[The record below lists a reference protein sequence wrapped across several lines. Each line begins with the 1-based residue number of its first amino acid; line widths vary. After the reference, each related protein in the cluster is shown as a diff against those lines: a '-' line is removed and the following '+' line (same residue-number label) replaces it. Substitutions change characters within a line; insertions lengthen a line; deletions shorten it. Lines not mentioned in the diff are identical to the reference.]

1 MKQNKRKRDILFVSL
16 AIAFSLSAFLLLH
29 EFFNR
34 ELNNFTIEIMA
45 AALGSVIVVASM
57 AVMLRL
63 QAQQDK
69 EREYAI
75 TLFERKLQ
83 IYEKLLTT
91 IFKTDD
97 DNRISREEIQEVEN
111 QIGLACLM
119 ANEELVSSFTQFI
132 YQFKV
137 YGVLYFRSMST
148 SQIDHFIAAVQK
160 AKESEHTETFIASS
174 KHIIDDL
181 PQENPQAYFLSL
193 DEIIQGI
200 RDDLDVVEGNIQHN
214 IENFV
219 SVAYDQFKMMR
230 NPNIVDEHNES

>member
-34 ELNNFTIEIMA
+34 ELNNYTIEILA

-57 AVMLRL
+57 AIMLRL
-63 QAQQDK
+63 QAQQEK
-69 EREYAI
+69 EREYAT

-83 IYEKLLTT
+83 IYEKLLMT

-97 DNRISREEIQEVEN
+97 DNLISREEIQEVEN

-132 YQFKV
+132 YQFKI
-137 YGVLYFRSMST
+137 YGVLYFRSMAR
-148 SQIDHFIAAVQK
+148 SQIDHFVASIER
-160 AKESEHTETFIASS
+160 AKETEHTETFIASR
-174 KHIIDDL
+174 KHVIVDL
-181 PQENPQAYFLSL
+181 PKDNPQAYFLSL

-200 RDDLDVVEGNIQHN
+200 REDLDVVEGNIQHN

-219 SVAYDQFKMMR
+219 SVAYDQHKMMR
-230 NPNIVDEHNES
+230 NPNIVE